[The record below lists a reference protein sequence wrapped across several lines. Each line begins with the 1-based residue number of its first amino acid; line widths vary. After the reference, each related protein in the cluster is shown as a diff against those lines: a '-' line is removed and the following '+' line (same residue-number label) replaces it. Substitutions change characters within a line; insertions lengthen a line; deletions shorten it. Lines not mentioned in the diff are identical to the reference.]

1 MKKNR
6 AGGLAATVALLQ
18 ITAMG
23 VLALRST
30 GLDTQA
36 VVLGLASAALFSIL
50 YLAITRLFPTA
61 DGLVIVL
68 VGALGA
74 VGMAMLYRINPELAL
89 KHLIFMGVG
98 VLLLLLTLVLVKNLH
113 IWERMV
119 PLYVIAS
126 LILLTLSTL
135 FGREQFGAK
144 NWFSIAGFSF
154 QPSEFVKVLFI
165 FALAGLLRRQTR
177 WTGLIRVWAF
187 VGACMILLVL
197 QKDLGA
203 TMLYFFTAVVM
214 IFAATS
220 NWIVSGAALAGGA
233 AGSVLAY
240 HLFPHVRTRVEIWQN
255 PWASVDSSGY
265 QIVQGLMAI
274 AAGGMFGLGL
284 GQGTPRAVP
293 VVYTDSIFAAI
304 CEEMGIIVGLCV
316 MALYVVLIFRGVTIA
331 RRSDNAFDMLLAF
344 GSTALIALQAFV
356 NMGGVIKLI
365 PLTGI
370 TLPFISYGGSSL
382 LSLMAMIGVLE
393 GVAAK
398 SPQSRKVQAALDA
411 DDDLGP
417 EQGETV

>member
-6 AGGLAATVALLQ
+6 AGGLAAVVILLQ
-18 ITAMG
+18 VTAMG
-23 VLALRST
+23 VLALRTT
-30 GLDTQA
+30 GVDVQA
-36 VVLGLASAALFSIL
+36 LVLGIASAALFGIL
-50 YLAITRLFPTA
+50 YYAVTRLFPTA

-68 VGALGA
+68 IGALGA
-74 VGMAMLYRINPELAL
+74 VGMAMLYRINAELAM
-89 KHLIFMGVG
+89 KHLIFTGMG

-113 IWERMV
+113 IWERLI
-119 PLYVIAS
+119 PLYVIAA
-126 LILLTLSTL
+126 LILLALSTL

-177 WTGLIRVWAF
+177 LAGLIRVWAF

-203 TMLYFFTAVVM
+203 TLLYFFTAVVM
-214 IFAATS
+214 TFVATS
-220 NWIVSGAALAGGA
+220 NWIVTGAALAGGA
-233 AGSVLAY
+233 VGSVAAY
-240 HLFPHVRTRVEIWQN
+240 HIFPHVRTRVEIWQN

-274 AAGGMFGLGL
+274 AAGGLFGLGL
-284 GQGTPRAVP
+284 GQGSPRAIP

-304 CEEMGIIVGLCV
+304 CEEMGIIAGLCV
-316 MALYVVLIFRGVTIA
+316 MAMYVVLIFRGVTIS
-331 RRSDNAFDMLLAF
+331 RRADNAFDMLLAF

-382 LSLMAMIGVLE
+382 LSLMALIGVLE

-398 SPQSRKVQAALDA
+398 SPQPRSAQQDELDQ
-411 DDDLGP
+411 DDFGL
-417 EQGETV
+417 EQGEAI

>member
-1 MKKNR
+1 MKRNR
-6 AGGLAATVALLQ
+6 AGGLAAVVVLLQ

-23 VLALRST
+23 VLAMRST
-30 GLDTQA
+30 GIDIQA
-36 VVLGLASAALFSIL
+36 LVLGTASAALFCIL
-50 YLAITRLFPTA
+50 YFCITRLFPTA

-68 VGALGA
+68 IGALSGI
-74 VGMAMLYRINPELAL
+74 GMTMLYRINPELAL
-89 KHLIFMGVG
+89 KHLIFMGLG
-98 VLLLLLTLVLVKNLH
+98 ILLLLLTLVLVKNLY
-113 IWERMV
+113 IWDRMI
-119 PLYVIAS
+119 PFYVIAS
-126 LILLTLSTL
+126 LVLLALSTL
-135 FGREQFGAK
+135 FGREQNGAK

-154 QPSEFVKVLFI
+154 QPSEFVKVLFL
-165 FALAGLLRRQTR
+165 FALAGLLRRQMH

-203 TMLYFFTAVVM
+203 TMLYFLTALVM
-214 IFAATS
+214 TFAATS
-220 NWIVSGAALAGGA
+220 NWLVSGIALAGGA

-240 HLFPHVRTRVEIWQN
+240 HLFPHVRSRVEIWQN
-255 PWASVDSSGY
+255 PWATVDSSGY

-382 LSLMAMIGVLE
+382 LSLMIMIGVLE
-393 GVAAK
+393 GIAAK
-398 SPQSRKVQAALDA
+398 SPQPRKVQPLQDNIG
-411 DDDLGP
+411 L